1 MCDTFIVAQ
10 INNIIW
16 HNSFIAII
24 NNTSEIRSI
33 LLVVSAFGLHCIS
46 HKGKGRTASLMFCE
60 QVFTLKSV
68 NEQLLSQSVTPPL
81 NKTLQS
87 CSSEMDVAII
97 LRKA

>member
-1 MCDTFIVAQ
+1 MV
-10 INNIIW
+10 
-16 HNSFIAII
+16 
-24 NNTSEIRSI
+24 
-33 LLVVSAFGLHCIS
+33 
-46 HKGKGRTASLMFCE
+46 CE

-68 NEQLLSQSVTPPL
+68 NEQLLSQSVTPAL